1 MRLAALQ
8 FLLLLTQP
16 LFRQPA
22 FDNLPLQF
30 IVGGD
35 EFPGSLSDPLIEF
48 VGDPLFV
55 DQKPC
60 LLQSDRRLV
69 CRDIQQE
76 PLGFP
81 REVRSPRPCHD
92 DPDFTLQPQP
102 HGQNRQVSV
111 ANGVLYQRRPL
122 PRVLFQPA
130 ADVLADLF
138 RPEHACLRLTD
149 TNHLYRGL
157 ARADHSTAHRRDP
170 GEACSQARRA
180 GCGRSGMD
188 RRHSR
193 WQAAPG
199 G

>member
-1 MRLAALQ
+1 MRLATFQ
-8 FLLLLTQP
+8 VLLLLTQP
-16 LFRQPA
+16 LFREPA

-60 LLQSDRRLV
+60 LLKSDRRLV

-102 HGQNRQVSV
+102 HGQN
-111 ANGVLYQRRPL
+111 
-122 PRVLFQPA
+122 
-130 ADVLADLF
+130 
-138 RPEHACLRLTD
+138 
-149 TNHLYRGL
+149 
-157 ARADHSTAHRRDP
+157 
-170 GEACSQARRA
+170 
-180 GCGRSGMD
+180 
-188 RRHSR
+188 
-193 WQAAPG
+193 
-199 G
+199 